1 MKHSEIIELEV
12 YLYGDKVGILLL
24 DNDGRIYFSYSSEF
38 KTKGIQISP
47 IKLHTDKTDSLY
59 TNNDDKIYQG
69 IPAIFF
75 DSLPDKYGM
84 GFIDRHF
91 EAQGFKTH
99 EITLLHRLSFIG
111 DRGMGAIE
119 YRPKEEDVS
128 VKSLEDTLII
138 KEMYEN
144 VKNILMNKKEA
155 YSIEALMDI
164 IPQASPLG
172 GARPKLLITYNKE
185 TREVKANSEV
195 LHSGFKRYIIKFDE
209 VYYENESI
217 ELTKFEYLYMGMA
230 KECGINIANITLYA
244 DAGLHHLII
253 ERFDRDKYDNKK
265 HIATA
270 SALLHKDISVPLS
283 VSYEELFALTNI
295 ICKKQSSVEELFRR
309 MVFNTLS
316 FNVDDHAKN
325 FSFMMG
331 KNGEWDT
338 TPAYDI
344 TYSYGE
350 VKEHLCTIKGKRG
363 NFILQDYLDMAEK
376 NLIKKDEAI
385 KIIKQTV
392 SVLEGLEQRAK
403 IIGIS
408 KDAVEECVSNIS
420 TQLLKIRGD
429 LLSIEL
435 VSTTMEDKE
444 YTASTIIDDE
454 QSSLVNDT
462 RKRNQLK
469 RLKNKTES
477 SLSDDDMPDSYTSH
491 KKP

>member
-1 MKHSEIIELEV
+1 MKHSETIELEV

-38 KTKGIQISP
+38 KTKGIQVSP
-47 IKLHTDKTDSLY
+47 IKLHTDKTDNLY
-59 TNNDDKIYQG
+59 TNNDDRIYQG
-69 IPAIFF
+69 MPAIFF

-91 EAQGFKTH
+91 ESQGFKTY

-119 YRPKEEDVS
+119 YRPKEEEIS
-128 VKSLEDTLII
+128 PNGLGDTLVV

-144 VKNILMNKKEA
+144 VKNILMNNTEA

-185 TREVKANSEV
+185 TREVRANSKV
-195 LHSGFKRYIIKFDE
+195 LHSGFTRHIIKFDE
-209 VYYENESI
+209 VYYENESM
-217 ELTKFEYLYMGMA
+217 EFTKFEYLYMSMA
-230 KECGINIANITLYA
+230 KECGIDTANITLYE

-253 ERFDRDKYDNKK
+253 ERFDRDKHDNKK

-270 SALLHKDISVPLS
+270 SALLHKDISVPLA

-325 FSFMMG
+325 FSFMMEE
-331 KNGEWDT
+331 NGEWDT

-344 TYSYGE
+344 TYSYGV
-350 VKEHLCTIKGKRG
+350 VKEHLSTIKGKRRD
-363 NFILQDYLDMAEK
+363 FILQDYLDMAEK

-385 KIIKQTV
+385 KIIKKTV
-392 SVLEGLEQRAK
+392 SVLEELEQRAK

-408 KDAVEECVSNIS
+408 KDAVKECLSNIS
-420 TQLLKIRGD
+420 TQLLRIRED
-429 LLSIEL
+429 LLSTDLFIDTQKDRGL
-435 VSTTMEDKE
+435 TTGTTVDKE
-444 YTASTIIDDE
+444 M
-454 QSSLVNDT
+454 SSLAKD
-462 RKRNQLK
+462 RKEIKSILQKENEKQ
-469 RLKNKTES
+469 T
-477 SLSDDDMPDSYTSH
+477 
-491 KKP
+491 KKSKSVPTPGRFKP